1 MIDSILKFFVVFFVV
16 VEPLSLVPAFA
27 ALTQSFSNE
36 HRRQIAAKAVAVS
49 ASICIVFALVGARL
63 LQALGISLSAF
74 RIGAGVLLFLIALD
88 MVFARSS
95 PIRSTTAGEADEVKH
110 RHDISVFPLAFP
122 LMTGPGAMATI
133 MLAFGESQ
141 LSWTLF
147 FGQMLA
153 MLIVLLIA
161 WITMRLTGPM
171 MRVMGVTG
179 ANVISR
185 LFGVIL
191 AALAVQYIID
201 GIKGAMH

>member
-1 MIDSILKFFVVFFVV
+1 M
-16 VEPLSLVPAFA
+16 
-27 ALTQSFSNE
+27 
-36 HRRQIAAKAVAVS
+36 
-49 ASICIVFALVGARL
+49 
-63 LQALGISLSAF
+63 LGITLSAF
-74 RIGAGVLLFLIALD
+74 RIGAGILLFLIALD
-88 MVFARSS
+88 MVFARAS
-95 PIRSTTAGEADEVKH
+95 PIRGTTAGEENEVKL

-122 LMTGPGAMATI
+122 LITGPGAMATI

-141 LSWTLF
+141 LSWLAF
-147 FGQMLA
+147 FAQMLA
-153 MLIVLLIA
+153 MLIVLLMA